1 VSILL
6 IFMRSNNSC
15 RLYSKCSQITDL
27 TSLPSAF
34 NVSLTRSSTK
44 GLQPPQPVVAL
55 DLLMT
60 SDTFLHS
67 PLSTGRQMFPFEML
81 SHEQIWA
88 VAGKSST
95 LPNAKDCPPL
105 TGTIRHSGLSGN
117 FISLRYN

>member
-1 VSILL
+1 ILANKEANKGLHTSQPCPFPYRSSASLKVSILL

-27 TSLPSAF
+27 TSLPIAF

-55 DLLMT
+55 VLLMT

-67 PLSTGRQMFPFEML
+67 PLSTGRQMSPFEML

-88 VAGKSST
+88 V
-95 LPNAKDCPPL
+95 
-105 TGTIRHSGLSGN
+105 
-117 FISLRYN
+117 